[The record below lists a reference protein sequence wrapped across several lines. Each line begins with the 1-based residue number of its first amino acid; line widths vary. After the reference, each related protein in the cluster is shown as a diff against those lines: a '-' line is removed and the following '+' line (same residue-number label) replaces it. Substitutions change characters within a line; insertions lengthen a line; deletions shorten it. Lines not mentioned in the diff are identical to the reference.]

1 MINAVA
7 GFLNRFVQ
15 LDRIKG
21 KVSKFWY
28 RYLNNL
34 IKDRADV
41 CFLNYGYAPL
51 NDERISLKDKDE
63 TNRIYIQLYHSVA
76 SAIDL
81 SGLDVVEMS
90 CGRGGGAKYVKQYLK
105 PKTMIG
111 IDRAENAIAFCKKC
125 HVEEGLSFACGDA
138 QIMPLADACCDVLL
152 NVEASHDYPDIN
164 LFLSEVVRVLRPGGR
179 FLYTDF
185 RKQQQCA
192 AWREQ
197 LVQTGLELVE
207 EEDISANV
215 ARGLELNT
223 ERSKALIRDL
233 TPALLSPVF
242 AQFAGTEGSL
252 IHQSLRSG
260 KTTYRRFVLRKK
272 A

>member
-7 GFLNRFVQ
+7 EFLNRFVQ

-34 IKDRADV
+34 IKDRTDV

-51 NDERISLKDKDE
+51 NDERISLKDEDE
-63 TNRIYIQLYHSVA
+63 ADRIYIQLYHSVA
-76 SAIDL
+76 GAIDL
-81 SGLDVVEMS
+81 RGLDVVEMS

-111 IDRAENAIAFCKKC
+111 IDRAENAIAFCNKC

-138 QIMPLADACCDVLL
+138 QAMPLADACCDVLV

-164 LFLSEVVRVLRPGGR
+164 RFLSEVKRVLRPGGR

-185 RKQQQCA
+185 RKRQLCA

-197 LVQTGLELVE
+197 LVQTGLEIVE

-215 ARGLELNT
+215 AKGLELNT
-223 ERSKALIRDL
+223 GHSKALIRQL

-260 KTTYRRFVLRKK
+260 KTMYRRFVLRKQ